1 MFILVERQTVK
12 MKHSKTWSQHLK
24 RQRNNKVTMAIKSKE
39 IPQ

>member
-24 RQRNNKVTMAIKSKE
+24 RQRNNLKEVACIK
-39 IPQ
+39 